1 MSDVH
6 LLEPTLT
13 ALATRDGTYCIR
25 MDQHTD
31 APVLYIGSFD
41 SENDAQ
47 AWISN
52 ESAAW
57 FAARRPRA
65 APKRRQ
71 ARSGNVR

>member
-1 MSDVH
+1 MADVR
-6 LLEPTLT
+6 LSEPTFT

-41 SENDAQ
+41 SEGDAQ
-47 AWISN
+47 AWISD

-57 FAARRPRA
+57 LAARRPRA
-65 APKRRQ
+65 APNRRQ
-71 ARSGNVR
+71 ARSRNVR